1 MWYDRG
7 LWTANAGI
15 VVMSDVEITIR
26 LPEELVERAKALG
39 LDIEAVTSEVIALL
53 EQRIERKQAWQN
65 LMDAA
70 NQLRGGL
77 TPEEIEAE
85 LAAAKAERI
94 RRPR

>member
-1 MWYDRG
+1 
-7 LWTANAGI
+7 
-15 VVMSDVEITIR
+15 MSDVEITIR